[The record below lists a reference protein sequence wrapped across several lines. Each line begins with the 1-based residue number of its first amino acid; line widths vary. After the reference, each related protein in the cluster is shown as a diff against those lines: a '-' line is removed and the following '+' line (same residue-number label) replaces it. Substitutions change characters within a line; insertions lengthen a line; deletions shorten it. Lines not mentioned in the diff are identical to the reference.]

1 MTAATGLITAADIT
15 GVGALFAHTTRQ
27 GGGPWP
33 AGEMEQT
40 NLAAAILRCASSGP
54 VKAQLEPGGYLT
66 NEDAINLA
74 DWLQCEP
81 PLNAWRRIYLI
92 EVPDFLTE
100 RDRIH
105 CPANK

>member
-1 MTAATGLITAADIT
+1 M
-15 GVGALFAHTTRQ
+15 TRQ
-27 GGGPWP
+27 GG
-33 AGEMEQT
+33 ALACGEMEQT

-54 VKAQLEPGGYLT
+54 VKAQLEPGGHLT

-81 PLNAWRRIYLI
+81 SLNAWRRIYLI
-92 EVPDFLTE
+92 EAPDFLSE

-105 CPANK
+105 RPANK